1 MAAFSPAM
9 ASNVAPR
16 ISVCS
21 RLKDVITA
29 TSAGTVKT
37 SERKLLMDA
46 YRDSI
51 NGYTYYERHSG

>member
-1 MAAFSPAM
+1 
-9 ASNVAPR
+9 
-16 ISVCS
+16 
-21 RLKDVITA
+21 
-29 TSAGTVKT
+29 TVKT